1 MNELIVTAKTL
12 EQAIE
17 NAYEECARMG
27 YSREEVSVEVI
38 ETPTKRLFFSS
49 PAKVKAV
56 YGHAEKPAEQ
66 PVPEKEKK
74 EPPKTE
80 QPAKE
85 KPAEK
90 KQPKPKKEA
99 PKKEEK
105 KQEQEAQ
112 PAAVQETV
120 ETQPASGEKVDAAVA
135 YFKAVAAQMGVE
147 NLTVSPVQQGG
158 TVILKVDGPNVGT
171 LIGRRGETMES
182 LSYLVSLA
190 GNRCGGDYAK
200 ITLDVA
206 GYRSKRE
213 KDLAALARRVGA
225 KVQKTGRSHMF
236 EPMNPYERRIIHSA
250 ISEMENLSSEST
262 GEGADRRV
270 VVRSTAPNALPDK
283 PRGPRSGR
291 SGGRAARAAV
301 GRRSAPCARSR
312 GSAHRVRSRPEIPRL
327 CRSGPPPHWMTASTC
342 RSTARSSCNATAR
355 AKTENGFALRFFT
368 ESTTGRAHEWPC
380 LFFAV

>member
-12 EQAIE
+12 EAAIE
-17 NAYEECARMG
+17 KAYEECAQLG
-27 YSREEVSVEVI
+27 YGREEVSVEVL

-49 PAKVKAV
+49 PAKVKAI
-56 YGHAEKPAEQ
+56 YGHAEEPAEQ
-66 PVPEKEKK
+66 PAPAKEKK
-74 EPPKTE
+74 PEPKKE
-80 QPAKE
+80 KPAKAKSAE
-85 KPAEK
+85 AKPAEK
-90 KQPKPKKEA
+90 KPAEAKKEA
-99 PKKEEK
+99 PKAEESK
-105 KQEQEAQ
+105 PAPAEQPLPEEAQ
-112 PAAVQETV
+112 PAE
-120 ETQPASGEKVDAAVA
+120 GEKVDAAVA

-147 NLTVSPVQQGG
+147 EISVDPIRQGG
-158 TVILKVDGPNVGT
+158 TVILKVDGPNVGA

-190 GNRCGGDYAK
+190 GNRCGGDYEK

-213 KDLAALARRVGA
+213 KDLAALARRIGA

-283 PRGPRSGR
+283 PRGPRGGR
-291 SGGRAARAAV
+291 SGGKGGSRRKGEKERAPRKEPRERA
-301 GRRSAPCARSR
+301 P
-312 GSAHRVRSRPEIPRL
+312 RPQPT
-327 CRSGPPPHWMTASTC
+327 GDTPMVPQ
-342 RSTARSSCNATAR
+342 RSSGSLDDSFDLPLYG
-355 AKTENGFALRFFT
+355 KIEL
-368 ESTTGRAHEWPC
+368 
-380 LFFAV
+380 

>member
-158 TVILKVDGPNVGT
+158 TMILKVDGPNVGT

-291 SGGRAARAAV
+291 SGGKGGARRRGEKERASRKEPRERA
-301 GRRSAPCARSR
+301 P
-312 GSAHRVRSRPEIPRL
+312 RPQPT
-327 CRSGPPPHWMTASTC
+327 GDTPVVPQ
-342 RSTARSSCNATAR
+342 RSSASLDDSFDLPLYG
-355 AKTENGFALRFFT
+355 KIEL
-368 ESTTGRAHEWPC
+368 
-380 LFFAV
+380 